1 MGRTCGCAVLTCS
14 STIYVLLLWLC
25 RGLDEI
31 PLCLDN
37 EIDAAVAEYKSQLQ
51 SKDYPFALIN
61 HFDSLNVDHSSVI
74 PPVNRLGPRRTTT
87 TVTVLLIAEQQ
98 GYKVNFHRSIV
109 ARYDFVA
116 TKSAV

>member
-1 MGRTCGCAVLTCS
+1 MWLCCAHIS
-14 STIYVLLLWLC
+14 GSTIYVLLLLLLC
-25 RGLDEI
+25 RGLDEM

-74 PPVNRLGPRRTTT
+74 PPVNRVCPRRTTT
-87 TVTVLLIAEQQ
+87 TVTVLLIAEQPGKQ
-98 GYKVNFHRSIV
+98 G
-109 ARYDFVA
+109 
-116 TKSAV
+116 

>member
-14 STIYVLLLWLC
+14 STIYVLLLLC

-51 SKDYPFALIN
+51 RKDYPFALIN

-87 TVTVLLIAEQQ
+87 TVTVLLIRRHKNVKEYRHIQ
-98 GYKVNFHRSIV
+98 KTF
-109 ARYDFVA
+109 FV
-116 TKSAV
+116 